1 MDDDG
6 DTDWT
11 EMCRKGFMCPS
22 LITRRNSERPPHHLI
37 HPLNNNQRWMRDI
50 ILLHRLS
57 WPVASIQFLPPPS
70 SLCNDNDDD
79 DATFTQHFP
88 FPLVA
93 HSGRPPN
100 WNLPSSWMAG
110 GGDWCDY
117 QMSLESVDC
126 SADDGRGYLFGI
138 KLAFDS
144 HSNGA
149 PIQHRGKPWNI
160 QTANNQDDDDGSQ

>member
-1 MDDDG
+1 
-6 DTDWT
+6 
-11 EMCRKGFMCPS
+11 MCRKGFMCPS
-22 LITRRNSERPPHHLI
+22 LITRRNSESPPTILI
-37 HPLNNNQRWMRDI
+37 HLLNNNQRWMRDI

-57 WPVASIQFLPPPS
+57 WPAQFNSFRPS
-70 SLCNDNDDD
+70 SLCNDYD

-88 FPLVA
+88 FSLVA

-100 WNLPSSWMAG
+100 WNLPSSWLAG